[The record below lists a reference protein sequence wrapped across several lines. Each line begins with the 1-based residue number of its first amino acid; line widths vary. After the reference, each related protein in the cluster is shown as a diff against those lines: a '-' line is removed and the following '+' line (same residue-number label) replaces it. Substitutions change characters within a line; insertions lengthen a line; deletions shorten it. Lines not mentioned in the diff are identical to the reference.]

1 MQVMPEKNL
10 VKDFYP
16 HKKETK
22 HQNLCIFSDLYPLLL
37 RLCRLQEVIQ
47 KLVKHILSNGPHLVS
62 PQQALEV
69 PQTQNF
75 RGNKLLFCDKNYE
88 RPCTCFLPASSELCM
103 VGFMCGIILPA
114 KHPDIQSGIG
124 PHEPG
129 MRLFELCNHPAEI
142 GGGVASE
149 SDRSKTWGMCVITWL
164 SQTQNNTS
172 YIIFI
177 SCYHAQWL
185 STAQFS

>member
-1 MQVMPEKNL
+1 MEKLPRYSSRDLRHQCQYTKTSIFMQVMPEKTL

-69 PQTQNF
+69 SQTQNF
-75 RGNKLLFCDKNYE
+75 RSNKLLFCDRNYE
-88 RPCTCFLPASSELCM
+88 RPCISPLSYLTCPLDSRAPWAWSLM
-103 VGFMCGIILPA
+103 RTP
-114 KHPDIQSGIG
+114 SGG
-124 PHEPG
+124 TLW
-129 MRLFELCNHPAEI
+129 M
-142 GGGVASE
+142 
-149 SDRSKTWGMCVITWL
+149 
-164 SQTQNNTS
+164 TS
-172 YIIFI
+172 
-177 SCYHAQWL
+177 AVR
-185 STAQFS
+185 

>member
-75 RGNKLLFCDKNYE
+75 RGNKLLFCDRNYE
-88 RPCTCFLPASSELCM
+88 RPCIICIKTLSKMNFYYVPVDCKFCFSLESLHFLSPA
-103 VGFMCGIILPA
+103 GFRAWLRHNEIEDKSPRLSRP
-114 KHPDIQSGIG
+114 SL
-124 PHEPG
+124 ESVSRG
-129 MRLFELCNHPAEI
+129 MIN
-142 GGGVASE
+142 
-149 SDRSKTWGMCVITWL
+149 K
-164 SQTQNNTS
+164 
-172 YIIFI
+172 
-177 SCYHAQWL
+177 
-185 STAQFS
+185 